1 MNIFVGNLAPEV
13 SEDDLKIIFE
23 PFGKV
28 SSIKIIKDI
37 FTGVS
42 KGFGFVEMPSNV
54 DGNAAIKE
62 LIGKNVKGKVIS
74 VNEARPQRNNR
85 RGSKKSGG
93 SRKQG
98 GGRRRF

>member
-54 DGNAAIKE
+54 TVQQQ
-62 LIGKNVKGKVIS
+62 LKN
-74 VNEARPQRNNR
+74 
-85 RGSKKSGG
+85 
-93 SRKQG
+93 
-98 GGRRRF
+98 